1 MQETQETQVWS
12 LGQEDPLEEERAAH
26 FSILAWEIH
35 GQRSLAGYS
44 QSMGLPRVRHD
55 WATEHTAIIKD
66 IQDNIFI
73 ESRKIKFT
81 TWLNKEKNFKL
92 NFNDIFGN
100 NKKERIINT
109 LILVFPHLP
118 FVRLSLILKYS
129 HQVRRRRSLK
139 HKVTA
144 ADSAITLMI
153 SSAHP
158 AVIHLIDTDIEL
170 RVSEASTMSNHK
182 TAFPK
187 IGRQD
192 NITLKLYA
200 QLAISTN
207 PRRKGLILIN
217 KIFYNT
223 LI

>member
-1 MQETQETQVWS
+1 M
-12 LGQEDPLEEERAAH
+12 
-26 FSILAWEIH
+26 
-35 GQRSLAGYS
+35 
-44 QSMGLPRVRHD
+44 
-55 WATEHTAIIKD
+55 
-66 IQDNIFI
+66 
-73 ESRKIKFT
+73 
-81 TWLNKEKNFKL
+81 
-92 NFNDIFGN
+92 
-100 NKKERIINT
+100 
-109 LILVFPHLP
+109 
-118 FVRLSLILKYS
+118 RLSLILKYS

-187 IGRQD
+187 TGRQD